1 MGLFWLHT
9 YLPAVPCSSNDNIDI
24 HTLIICLLIAGEGCS
39 FITADCG
46 TWQYSCSPP
55 DVDGCSYDYQAAVST

>member
-9 YLPAVPCSSNDNIDI
+9 YLPAVRIPCSNNDNR
-24 HTLIICLLIAGEGCS
+24 HTVSICLLIADEGCS

-55 DVDGCSYDYQAAVST
+55 DVSGCSYDYQAAVST

>member
-1 MGLFWLHT
+1 MRYGLFWLHT
-9 YLPAVPCSSNDNIDI
+9 YLPAVPCTNNDNR
-24 HTLIICLLIAGEGCS
+24 HTVIICLPIAGEGCS

-55 DVDGCSYDYQAAVST
+55 DVGGCSYDYQAAVST